1 MPDNSPILAL
11 PFLMPSQAQ
20 KHVTHNEALRRLD
33 IVVQLSVAAFDATTP
48 PADPAEGEVHA
59 LGAAPVAAWA
69 GHAQDLAAWLDGT
82 WHFVTPLEGWRA
94 WGKAEQQVRVWT
106 GSAWVLPQAELAPLT
121 ELGIGTA
128 ADATNRLSVRADA
141 TLLTHDGSGH
151 QLKINKA
158 DDGETASVLFQ
169 SNWAGHAEMG
179 LAGDTDFAIKVSLD
193 GVAWTEA
200 LRFDASTGLAEGSA
214 VQASPAD
221 ARPGALM
228 TVGAFGLGDT
238 SGQNTTDFND
248 ALRNGY
254 YTVADLSS
262 ALNAPPGFTSGPAS
276 IHTVVAN
283 NTNNVTQIAFK
294 LNGDGE
300 TAIRHQ
306 RAGSWKDWRM
316 IYTQQSLLAPVAQSG
331 GTPTGGVIERG
342 STPNG
347 DYVRFADGT
356 QICTNANAPITTAP
370 AEFSGPI
377 TKIDGDKLWIG
388 TWF

>member
-33 IVVQLSVAAFDATTP
+33 IVVQLSVVAFDATTP

-59 LGAAPVAAWA
+59 LGAAPVVAWA
-69 GHAQDLAAWLDGT
+69 GHAGDLAAWLDGT

-106 GSAWVLPQAELAPLT
+106 GSDWVLPQAELAPLT
-121 ELGIGTA
+121 ELGIATA
-128 ADATNRLSVRADA
+128 ADATNRLAVSADA
-141 TLLTHDGSGH
+141 TLLTHDGGGH

-158 DDGETASVLFQ
+158 NDGETASVLFQ

-179 LAGDTDFAIKVSLD
+179 LAGDTDFAIKVSIN

-200 LRFDASTGLAEGSA
+200 LRFDATTGMAEGSA
-214 VQASPAD
+214 VQTSRTD
-221 ARPGALM
+221 IRPGALM

-238 SGQNTTDFND
+238 AGLDIVDFDD
-248 ALRNGY
+248 AVRNGY
-254 YTVADLSS
+254 YTVTDLSS
-262 ALNAPPGFTSGPAS
+262 AVNAPPGFTAGPAS
-276 IHTVVAN
+276 IHTVASN
-283 NTNNVTQIAFK
+283 NSNNVTQIAFK

-300 TAIRHQ
+300 AAIRYQ
-306 RAGSWKDWRM
+306 RAGIWKDWRM
-316 IYTQQSLLAPVAQSG
+316 IYTQQSLLAPVGQSG

-342 STPNG
+342 RTPNG

-356 QICTNANAPITTAP
+356 QICTNANAPITAAP
-370 AEFSGPI
+370 ATFSGPI